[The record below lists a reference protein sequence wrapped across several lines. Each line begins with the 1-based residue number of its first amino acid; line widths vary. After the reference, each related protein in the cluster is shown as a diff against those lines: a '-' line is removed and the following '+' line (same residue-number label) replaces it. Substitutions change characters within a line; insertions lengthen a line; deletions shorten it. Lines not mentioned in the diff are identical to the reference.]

1 MHTRTNYAVTEV
13 LSLITV
19 VIIASSAIS
28 VILFWAIPQLDVKK
42 DSVRIDSTLTQFKTI
57 SKVIEDVSSGGVNA
71 SNLVDFVTDAGEVS
85 IDSKGDRFIFYYSLV
100 EGFDFNV
107 SDLNNDD
114 KTISIKIEKTPSSWG
129 ITSQDS
135 FDLGIRYLNGLG
147 APEKRDFIGANPYRI
162 VTINY
167 PLVDAVKM
175 DIIKTNNPLQNSI
188 IGRIWL
194 FDSGDISYKIG
205 SSSGTY
211 RFITENGGAISQYAS
226 GYLYYEPSFYS
237 KDNSIVMKMIQLKP
251 GDVQGGGGK
260 GRYTF
265 LIKSNA
271 NYVRE
276 IKVNT
281 YAYFKMQIYGSNSE
295 AWISYYMQEHGFKK
309 FNSPYK
315 DTLYLE
321 GDGVFSLVQS
331 VCDVKLVTIK

>member
-1 MHTRTNYAVTEV
+1 MHTRANYAVTEV

-57 SKVIEDVSSGGVNA
+57 SNVIEDVSSSGVNA
-71 SNLVDFVTDAGEVS
+71 SNYVDFVTDAGEIS
-85 IDSKGDRFIFYYSLV
+85 INSRGDRFIFYYSLV
-100 EGFDFNV
+100 KGFDFNV
-107 SDLNNDD
+107 SHLDNDD
-114 KTISIKIEKTPSSWG
+114 AIISVRIIKTPWG
-129 ITSQDS
+129 NHDQNS
-135 FDLGIRYLNGLG
+135 FDLDIHYLNKLVPSGPPKDFVGL
-147 APEKRDFIGANPYRI
+147 NPYEI
-162 VTINY
+162 VSNDRLT
-167 PLVDAVKM
+167 DAVKM
-175 DIIKTNNPLQNSI
+175 DIIKTSDRSI

-211 RFITENGGAISQYAS
+211 RFITENGGAISVYS
-226 GYLYYEPSFYS
+226 SSYLYHEPNFYS

-271 NYVRE
+271 NYVGE
-276 IKVNT
+276 IKVST

-295 AWISYYMQEHGFKK
+295 AWISYFMQERGFKK
-309 FNSPYK
+309 FKGRP
-315 DTLYLE
+315 DILYLE
-321 GDGVFSLVQS
+321 GDRIFSLVQS

>member
-19 VIIASSAIS
+19 VIIASLAIS

-42 DSVRIDSTLTQFKTI
+42 DSVRIDSSMTQFKTI
-57 SKVIEDVSSGGVNA
+57 SNVIEDVSSGGVNA
-71 SNLVDFVTDAGEVS
+71 SNLVDFVTDAGEIS
-85 IDSKGDRFIFYYSLV
+85 IDSRGDRFIFYYSMV
-100 EGFDFNV
+100 KDFDFNV
-107 SDLNNDD
+107 SSLDNGDRVVVID
-114 KTISIKIEKTPSSWG
+114 IKKTPWFNPTFALSTRCLNQLGGSPVPIPFSSG
-129 ITSQDS
+129 
-135 FDLGIRYLNGLG
+135 N
-147 APEKRDFIGANPYRI
+147 
-162 VTINY
+162 TINTNNN
-167 PLVDAVKM
+167 LADAVKM
-175 DIIKTNNPLQNSI
+175 DIIKTNPLPISI

-211 RFITENGGAISQYAS
+211 WFITENGGAISQYAS
-226 GYLYYEPSFYS
+226 GYLYHEPSFYS

-271 NYVRE
+271 NNVGE

-295 AWISYYMQEHGFKK
+295 AWISYYMQEYGFKK
-309 FNSPYK
+309 FRVRP
-315 DTLYLE
+315 DILYLE
-321 GDGVFSLVQS
+321 GDRIFSLVQS

>member
-1 MHTRTNYAVTEV
+1 MHARTNYAVTEV

-28 VILFWAIPQLDVKK
+28 VILFWAMPQLDAKK
-42 DSVRIDSTLTQFKTI
+42 ESVRIDSTLTQFKTI
-57 SKVIEDVSSGGVNA
+57 SNVIEDVSSSGVNA
-71 SNLVDFVTDAGEVS
+71 SNLVDFVTDAGEIS
-85 IDSKGDRFIFYYSLV
+85 IDSRGDRFIFYYSLV
-100 EGFDFNV
+100 KGFDFNV
-107 SDLNNDD
+107 SGLDNDD
-114 KTISIKIEKTPSSWG
+114 TKIVVDIKKTPWSTQPTFAFG
-129 ITSQDS
+129 M
-135 FDLGIRYLNGLG
+135 RYLNQLG
-147 APEKRDFIGANPYRI
+147 GTPVPIPFTSGNSIDTN
-162 VTINY
+162 NL
-167 PLVDAVKM
+167 LVDAVKM
-175 DIIKTNNPLQNSI
+175 DIIKTNFPLQNSI

-226 GYLYYEPSFYS
+226 GYLYHEPSFYS

-251 GDVQGGGGK
+251 GDVQGGSGK

-271 NYVRE
+271 NYVGE

-281 YAYFKMQIYGSNSE
+281 YAYFKMQIYGSNNE

-309 FNSPYK
+309 FK
-315 DTLYLE
+315 DRPDILYLE
-321 GDGVFSLVQS
+321 GDRIFSLVQS